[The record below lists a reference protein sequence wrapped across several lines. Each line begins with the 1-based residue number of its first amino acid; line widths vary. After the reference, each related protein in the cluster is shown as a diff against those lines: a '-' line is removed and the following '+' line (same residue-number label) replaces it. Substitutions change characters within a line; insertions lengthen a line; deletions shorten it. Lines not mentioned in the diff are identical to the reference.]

1 MMALQLS
8 GPRGCRGRRLARASL
23 AWLALALAAC
33 SPTYD
38 WREWSPEGAGW
49 AVLLPGRPAAATREI
64 LLGELPVTMT
74 MHGARVGETSFTVAS
89 AVLPDAQPATRERA
103 LAAMRQALVR
113 NVGGKET
120 AAAPIELPVVDA
132 SGRRVGQAAG
142 LAIEASG
149 RIGDASA
156 LLLARLAARD
166 ARVVQALV
174 VGPAVDREQAQT
186 FFDSLRLR
194 D

>member
-1 MMALQLS
+1 MKARQLF
-8 GPRGCRGRRLARASL
+8 GLCKGRGRRLACAGL
-23 AWLALALAAC
+23 AWLALGLAAC
-33 SPTYD
+33 SPAYD
-38 WREWSPEGAGW
+38 WREWRPEGAGW
-49 AVLLPGRPAAATREI
+49 AVLLPGRPATATREI
-64 LLGELPVTMT
+64 LLGDVRVAMT

-89 AVLPDAQPATRERA
+89 AALPDAQPATRERA

-113 NVGGKET
+113 NIGGQET
-120 AAAPIELPVVDA
+120 AAVPVALPVVDA
-132 SGRRVGQAAG
+132 SGQRIGQAAG
-142 LAIEASG
+142 LAVEASG
-149 RIGDASA
+149 RVGDAPA